1 MSAGRIALATSVMAL
16 SLLAQPAVVAA
27 APPTVVPSPGY
38 DMRLQ
43 ESRRARAAEQYMPG
57 YGAPAQVAPRTRRAP
72 ERWPSRPRRLY

>member
-1 MSAGRIALATSVMAL
+1 MAAAVAALGLLTS
-16 SLLAQPAVVAA
+16 PAIVLA

-57 YGAPAQVAPRTRRAP
+57 YGAPAQVTPRTRRAP